1 MVHRPPSTRALATAA
16 SLALAAGLIVGA
28 APPAAAQ
35 QTIGYPEFTGGD
47 AVPDEPVPYTVDG
60 MMPAMFEAEAG
71 GNDFWMDRLLAREGA
86 DPAGDE
92 WLMTRGRA
100 LLMRVHDPD
109 VIGFGGQ
116 LAYYDPFFDRASNTD
131 GFTIDIGD
139 GDFTE
144 VAAERRQ
151 TPSHWTSVHEG
162 GDLTA
167 EVQKFITDNNVA
179 VANVTVT
186 NDGAAATVPVR
197 VDSDFAWQASG
208 EELTGVL
215 EVQNSRGERLTTVFP
230 RLSGTGLAPEDG
242 GLTGELELAQG
253 ESATFKVQLG
263 MIATELPASA
273 TEYEAYRD
281 AAPDTAFAT
290 HVQTYNQWWADNI
303 PYFDVP
309 DEAHKKFIYYRWWLM
324 RYNYLDADI
333 PGNDFQFPT
342 SIEGVTGYNN
352 AIALTV
358 PMFIDDL
365 KYLRDPAYSY
375 GPWVSTGE
383 SSEGGRFMDNP
394 GDPENWSNSY
404 TQYIAEAAWRS
415 YQIHGG
421 PEDVVENLAR
431 YAEGD
436 VKGQLETFDS
446 NDNYLIE
453 YDWGAMTGNDADAVS
468 FHWREGDL
476 DRAES
481 AYQYS
486 GAMAAAEA
494 YELIG
499 DTAKADEMRTL
510 AEHIQT
516 ALTDVLWNPETQLFE
531 HVHVESGDHVPWKE
545 INNYYPFSVGAIP
558 NEAPYTDAL
567 RLFEDPAEYPVFPFY
582 TANQAD
588 KEEAAEQGDPGSNNF
603 SQINSTVQFRLYSS
617 AIRDYD
623 QDSITEED
631 YKKLLYWNAWSTYI
645 GGDTA
650 WPDSNEFWADW
661 NPGNESIDY
670 RSWIHHTTLGS
681 SIWTYVEDVAGLRP
695 RTDDKVELSPI
706 DIGWDHFTVNNLR
719 YRDADLTITWDEP
732 GDGTVHY
739 PGVPEGYSVYL
750 DGERAFTLDSL
761 VPAVWDPNTG
771 QVELPEG
778 GDVLKSRKMKDL
790 SAPEDV
796 ELQGRVNDVFAKAG
810 ADLEG
815 DAANL
820 AEGRTATAS
829 HTADGSSVEG
839 AVDGTTIN
847 APYWS
852 SAGSGNETD
861 WYEVGLGGQV
871 AVDEARLYF
880 YRDRT
885 VDGLAEPA
893 VYQVQ
898 YHDGTDWVTI
908 EDQTKTPAIPQANYN
923 LAQFPEVRTDRIRV
937 LIDHQDG
944 HATGLKEVQVLHSE
958 HDADPPGNA
967 EPYALARQDLSF
979 RQPMQARLTGTVKD
993 DGLPLDGTLTA
1004 AWSLVEGP
1012 GSVVFD
1018 DPAAS
1023 AAVATFTAPG
1033 TYTLQL
1039 TASDGAST
1047 ATSTVDVTVA
1057 EPDERVNAALGAT
1070 ATASYTSSWENTTAI
1085 NDGIDPPQSNDGEN
1099 PRWGTWPE
1107 TGEQWAQLTWDAP
1120 VRIESS
1126 DMYFLDDG
1134 GGVRTPASWKIQ
1146 YLDGDQWTDVAA
1158 DGAYGTA
1165 TDQYNQVAFDPVTTT
1180 ALRAVLQSGEGSVGI
1195 LEWKAIAEAPQQVR
1209 AVHQPTIVGTVP
1221 DLPPTVTCVY
1231 ADGTRLDLPIV
1242 WQQLAPED
1250 VDEPATAVDV
1260 GGLVTGLALPASAT
1274 VHVRL
1279 HDQVEITAL
1288 EAETATTVA
1297 GTAPQLPPTVTA
1309 VYNDGSKDNVTTT
1322 VTWEAIDPARYAAP
1336 GTFTVHG
1343 SVVGGPSAGTSLA
1356 AETAVTVI
1364 ATS

>member
-1 MVHRPPSTRALATAA
+1 MVHRPTSTRLLATAA
-16 SLALAAGLIVGA
+16 SAALAAGLVVGA
-28 APPAAAQ
+28 AGPAAAQ

-47 AVPDEPVPYTVDG
+47 AVPDEPVPYDVGG
-60 MMPAMFEAEAG
+60 MMPAMFEAEADG
-71 GNDFWMDRLLAREGA
+71 TDFWMDRLLAREGD
-86 DPAGDE
+86 DPAGDQ

-100 LLMRVHDPD
+100 LLMRVHDPE
-109 VIGFGGQ
+109 VIGFGGE

-139 GDFTE
+139 GEFTE
-144 VAAERRQ
+144 VADRRRQ

-167 EVQKFITDNNVA
+167 EVQKFITDDNVA
-179 VANVTVT
+179 VANVTVE
-186 NDGAAATVPVR
+186 NDGPAAAVPIR

-208 EELTGVL
+208 DELTGVL
-215 EVQNSRGERLTTVFP
+215 DVQNSRGERLTTVFP
-230 RLSGTGLAPEDG
+230 RLSGSGLAPEDG

-263 MIATELPASA
+263 MIATELPASSD
-273 TEYEAYRD
+273 EYEAYRALD
-281 AAPDTAFAT
+281 PADAFAT
-290 HVQTYNQWWADNI
+290 HVRTYNQWWADNL

-383 SSEGGRFMDNP
+383 TSKGGRFMDNP

-421 PEDVVENLAR
+421 PEEVVENLAR

-499 DTAKADEMRTL
+499 DTAKAAEMRTL
-510 AEHIQT
+510 AENIQA

-558 NEAPYTDAL
+558 NEAQYTDAL
-567 RLFEDPAEYPVFPFY
+567 RLFEDPAQYPVFPFY

-588 KEEAAEQGDPGSNNF
+588 KEEAAEQGNPGSNNF
-603 SQINSTVQFRLYSS
+603 SQINSTVQFRLFSS

-623 QDSITEED
+623 QDSITAED

-661 NPGNESIDY
+661 NAGNESIDY

-695 RTDDKVELSPI
+695 RTDDKIELSPI
-706 DIGWDHFTVNNLR
+706 DIGWDHFTVDNLR
-719 YRDADLTITWDEP
+719 YRDSDLTIVWDEP

-750 DGERAFTLDSL
+750 DGKRAFTLDSL

-771 QVELPEG
+771 QIDLAEG
-778 GDVLKSRKMKDL
+778 GNVLKTKRIKEL

-796 ELQGRVNDVFAKAG
+796 ELDGRVVDVFAKAG

-815 DAANL
+815 DAENL
-820 AEGRTATAS
+820 AEGQTATAS
-829 HTADGSSVEG
+829 HTATGSSVEG
-839 AVDGTTIN
+839 AVDGTTVN

-852 SAGSGNETD
+852 SAGSGDETD
-861 WYEVGLGGQV
+861 WYEVDLGGTV
-871 AVDEARLYF
+871 TVDEARLYF

-893 VYQVQ
+893 VYQIQ
-898 YHDGTDWVTI
+898 YHDGTDWVTV
-908 EDQTKTPAIPQANYN
+908 EDQAKTPAIPQANYN
-923 LAQFPEVRTDRIRV
+923 LVQFPGVSTDRIRI
-937 LIDHQDG
+937 LMDHQDG
-944 HATGLKEVQVLHSE
+944 HATGLKEVQVVQSG
-958 HDADPPGNA
+958 HDAAPPENVA
-967 EPYALARQDLSF
+967 PYALARQDLHF
-979 RQPMQARLTGTVKD
+979 RQPMQALLTGSVKD
-993 DGLPLDGTLTA
+993 DGLPLDGTVTSQ
-1004 AWSLVEGP
+1004 WSKVEGP
-1012 GSVVFD
+1012 GSVVFED
-1018 DPAAS
+1018 AAAS
-1023 AAVATFTAPG
+1023 TTVATFTEPG

-1039 TASDGAST
+1039 AADDGA
-1047 ATSTVDVTVA
+1047 AEAASTVDVVIA
-1057 EPDERVNAALGAT
+1057 EPDDRTNAALYAT
-1070 ATASYTSSWENTTAI
+1070 PTASYTSSWENVTAV
-1085 NDGIDPPQSNDGEN
+1085 NDGIDPPRSNDGNN

-1107 TGEQWAQLTWDAP
+1107 TGEQWVQLDWDTP
-1120 VRIESS
+1120 VRVNAS

-1134 GGVRTPASWKIQ
+1134 GGVQVPASWRIQ
-1146 YLDGDQWTDVAA
+1146 YRDGETWKDVAA

-1165 TDQYNQVAFDPVTTT
+1165 ADQYNQVTFDPVTTT
-1180 ALRAVLQSGEGSVGI
+1180 GMRAVLQSGAASVGI
-1195 LEWKAIAEAPQQVR
+1195 LEWKTFAEAPEEVR

-1221 DLPPTVTCVY
+1221 DLPSTVTCVY
-1231 ADGTRLDLPIV
+1231 ADGTRVEQPVV
-1242 WQQLAPED
+1242 WQQLTPED
-1250 VDEPATAVDV
+1250 LDEPATHVEV
-1260 GGLVTGLALPASAT
+1260 GGLVTGLALPANAT

-1288 EAETATTVA
+1288 EAEAVTTVA
-1297 GTAPQLPPTVTA
+1297 GRAPQLPPTVTA
-1309 VYNDGSKDNVTTT
+1309 VYNDGSKDNVSTD
-1322 VTWEAIDPARYAAP
+1322 VTWAAVDPADYAQP
-1336 GTFTVHG
+1336 GTFTVQG
-1343 SVVGGPSAGTSLA
+1343 TIAGTSLA
-1356 AETAVTVI
+1356 AEATVTVV
-1364 ATS
+1364 S